1 MIFGIFDQHL
11 RIKQALFLT
20 FDNELKIALVVV
32 QAKLL
37 SKCTIRTWLLFKS
50 INEYNI
56 LLGERCTECS
66 KALLK
71 REIMVYHVLV
81 VPICPACLN

>member
-1 MIFGIFDQHL
+1 MLKKTPMTSPIVKSVLFLFIGKVALVMIFGIFDQHL

-37 SKCTIRTWLLFKS
+37 SKCTIRT
-50 INEYNI
+50 
-56 LLGERCTECS
+56 
-66 KALLK
+66 
-71 REIMVYHVLV
+71 
-81 VPICPACLN
+81 